1 MKQEVINIEVGT
13 SIQLQFQRTQMK
25 LENIFKEFIDNSLQ
39 SYLTKENNDELKKN
53 GTNKCIITIKISE
66 DEIEI
71 KDNAYGMDLEAFKR
85 ALTLNEKNKNYP
97 DGSLGEFGMGL
108 KYAAISL
115 GNKYTIESKMLG
127 DHKKYSATIDSELLK
142 QNIKTVSAIVDELQP
157 KNQHYTKITITN
169 LIVKITQKDRDYL
182 RDKLSKIYHIYLG
195 NDDLEITILPNQKVI
210 YNPPQLWINEDG
222 SEYQEDFS
230 GDFSFDDNSYD
241 YFGWIGILDKA
252 DTSKEGKAG
261 FSLLKQDRVI
271 LSNYRPESLL
281 GKSNLYPFQRI
292 VGEIN
297 LDQWPVDFNKGSFSW
312 NNGLEDKF
320 IMELKKNNTVN
331 RFIRI
336 ATELRKKEK
345 KNRLSNEKQQKMVKK
360 DHKLFQNL
368 GKVTKTVILD
378 DRKDEDIPVNT
389 IKEEDSHQLE
399 ISYQGKNYV
408 FFVNYRDEDDADSDW
423 IDVKVLSH
431 EKNQYIIL
439 INNNLNLFKKLK
451 QGESQLMQTF
461 AIIIALSQ
469 LSSIRSG
476 FKDSYKFVK
485 AINEIIKY
493 LE

>member
-1 MKQEVINIEVGT
+1 M
-13 SIQLQFQRTQMK
+13 
-25 LENIFKEFIDNSLQ
+25 
-39 SYLTKENNDELKKN
+39 
-53 GTNKCIITIKISE
+53 
-66 DEIEI
+66 
-71 KDNAYGMDLEAFKR
+71 
-85 ALTLNEKNKNYP
+85 
-97 DGSLGEFGMGL
+97 
-108 KYAAISL
+108 
-115 GNKYTIESKMLG
+115 
-127 DHKKYSATIDSELLK
+127 
-142 QNIKTVSAIVDELQP
+142 
-157 KNQHYTKITITN
+157 
-169 LIVKITQKDRDYL
+169 
-182 RDKLSKIYHIYLG
+182 
-195 NDDLEITILPNQKVI
+195 
-210 YNPPQLWINEDG
+210 
-222 SEYQEDFS
+222 
-230 GDFSFDDNSYD
+230 
-241 YFGWIGILDKA
+241 
-252 DTSKEGKAG
+252 
-261 FSLLKQDRVI
+261 
-271 LSNYRPESLL
+271 
-281 GKSNLYPFQRI
+281 
-292 VGEIN
+292 GEIN

-469 LSSIRSG
+469 LSRIRSG